1 MTTLTTLK
9 DLVQIRDQ
17 LNEKLDLIEQQR
29 IENEKQNESITTEM
43 LDEIAKQFRPTP
55 NTNKAFED
63 KLDNAIKKPN

>member
-55 NTNKAFED
+55 NTNK
-63 KLDNAIKKPN
+63 L

>member
-1 MTTLTTLK
+1 MTTLTTLQ

-43 LDEIAKQFRPTP
+43 LDEIAK
-55 NTNKAFED
+55 
-63 KLDNAIKKPN
+63 